1 MNPAFIHLKGDED
14 SGFQAQNTTTGACI
28 SFLANRGG
36 NNGIYD
42 EVDNKWYQRWS
53 QTDGTGHVYGGD
65 KSKMYTDDEGGNLD
79 LKSPDGSLGMQADLY
94 NNDCFRMYVYSVSP
108 WKYLSDI
115 YYHKTDDYWSLDS
128 GVEAPYFSEDGT
140 KLDDKYLQRNKHSVY
155 CRMVFNEPG
164 AANDLK
170 GWNFGL
176 EDDGFGINRM
186 CIFDFVFSSIPAGG
200 TVTLYI
206 GAGRTTDWLY
216 NNYNTANK
224 YPYRKKITVSNDTN
238 GINSLSA
245 SGCICIKSCTN
256 LRIEVQASFA
266 WGSGTS
272 FSDTIYTLTFPDR

>member
-1 MNPAFIHLKGDED
+1 MNPAFIHLEGDVD

-42 EVDNKWYQRWS
+42 EVEGKWYQRWS
-53 QTDGTGHVYGGD
+53 QIDGTGHVYGGH
-65 KSKMYTDDEGGNLD
+65 KSKMWTDNEGGNLE
-79 LKSPDGSLGMQADLY
+79 LISPDGSLAVQMDLCD
-94 NNDCFRMYVYSVSP
+94 NNQFRFYIFNPSP
-108 WKYLSDI
+108 WTWLAAFRYLRSENI
-115 YYHKTDDYWSLDS
+115 FECT
-128 GVEAPYFSEDGT
+128 EADFNAPNLRENNVRLS
-140 KLDDKYLQRNKHSVY
+140 DKYLQRNKHSVY
-155 CRMVFNEPG
+155 CRIVFNEPG

-224 YPYRKKITVSNDTN
+224 YPYRKKSP
-238 GINSLSA
+238 
-245 SGCICIKSCTN
+245 C
-256 LRIEVQASFA
+256 QM
-266 WGSGTS
+266 
-272 FSDTIYTLTFPDR
+272 TLMV